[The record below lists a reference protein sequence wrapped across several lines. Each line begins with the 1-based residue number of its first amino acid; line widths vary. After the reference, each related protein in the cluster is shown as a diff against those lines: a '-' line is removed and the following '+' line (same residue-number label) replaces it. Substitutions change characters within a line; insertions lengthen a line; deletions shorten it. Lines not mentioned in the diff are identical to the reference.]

1 MSWNPIVVGVDAS
14 AEAAQAAAF
23 AADAARRAATTCHLV
38 HAVRDP
44 FAALPV
50 PEGDRYRH
58 ALCEQARAQVI
69 AALRDAAVPQALL
82 DALVVRLGPTPQV
95 LNAAVAA
102 LGAELVVLGGKHHS
116 ALGRWLGGSTSLNVA
131 RTTRV
136 PVLVTVGPVAVR
148 RVLAAV
154 DTSAAAR
161 PTLAAAERYAAL
173 FGARLRALSVLEPVP
188 VIPEV
193 TPPDATEFYRLIEAA
208 LERDVWPLLR
218 APGAE
223 TIVRHGLAV
232 ETILREAVEWHAD
245 LLVVGS
251 HGRGWTER
259 LLVGSVTER
268 LLNHLPT
275 SLLVVPAAAAAEP
288 ARQPE
293 RERAAAAAR

>member
-14 AEAAQAAAF
+14 AEAARAAAF
-23 AADAARRAATTCHLV
+23 AADAAQRAATTCQLV
-38 HAVRDP
+38 HAIRDP

-58 ALCEQARAQVI
+58 ALREQARAQVT
-69 AALRDAAVPQALL
+69 AALRDAVPQALL
-82 DALVVRLGPTPQV
+82 DALAVRLGPTPQV
-95 LNAAVAA
+95 LHAAVAA

-131 RTTRV
+131 RTAGV

-161 PTLAAAERYAAL
+161 PTLAAAERYAGL

-193 TPPDATEFYRLIEAA
+193 MPPDATEFYRLIEAA

-223 TIVRHGLAV
+223 KIVRHGLAV

-268 LLNHLPT
+268 LLNHLPA
-275 SLLVVPAAAAAEP
+275 SLLVVPAATAGAKP
-288 ARQPE
+288 TRQPE
-293 RERAAAAAR
+293 RERAAAAAT

>member
-14 AEAAQAAAF
+14 PEAAQAAAF
-23 AADAARRAATTCHLV
+23 AAAAAQRAATTCQLV

-50 PEGDRYRH
+50 PESDRYRH
-58 ALCEQARAQVI
+58 ALCEQARAQVT
-69 AALRDAAVPQALL
+69 AALGDAVPQALR
-82 DALVVRLGPTPQV
+82 DALAVRLGPTPQV
-95 LNAAVAA
+95 LHAAVTA

-161 PTLAAAERYAAL
+161 PTLAAAERYAGL

-188 VIPEV
+188 VVPEV
-193 TPPDATEFYRLIEAA
+193 TPPDATEFYRLIETA

-218 APGAE
+218 PGAE
-223 TIVRHGLAV
+223 RIVRHGLAV

-275 SLLVVPAAAAAEP
+275 SLLVVPAGTLAAKPAGQQEP
-288 ARQPE
+288 
-293 RERAAAAAR
+293 ERAAATAR